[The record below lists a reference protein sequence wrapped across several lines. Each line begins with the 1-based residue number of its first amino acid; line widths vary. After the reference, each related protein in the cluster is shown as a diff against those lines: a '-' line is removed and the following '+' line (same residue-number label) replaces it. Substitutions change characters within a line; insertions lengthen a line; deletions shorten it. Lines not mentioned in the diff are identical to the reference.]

1 MQLGT
6 EMGATLRAPDRI
18 ETNEKSAERRRASRT
33 RILKSAKIVFNDSHC
48 SMDCQVCD
56 LTEAGARLRPADI
69 LLCPEEFT
77 LKLRRGAAY
86 KCEVK
91 WRKGRT
97 LGVVFATHQRTA

>member
-6 EMGATLRAPDRI
+6 EMGDLKQSTLRAYDRI
-18 ETNEKSAERRRASRT
+18 ETHEKSAERRRASRMLV
-33 RILKSAKIVFNDSHC
+33 LKSAKIVFNDSHC
-48 SMDCQVCD
+48 SMDCRVCD

-77 LKLRRGAAY
+77 PKLRHGAAY

-97 LGVVFATHQRTA
+97 LGVV